1 MSVITLSIVSHG
13 NEESIKS
20 MLLSSNEDYFS
31 EKFEIIIRE
40 NKLKSSKVLD
50 HLSRKFRN
58 LKLFYNSECFGFGKN
73 HNLNFKESS
82 KESKSFIVCNPDLK
96 KLPDNFDIQNSENK
110 YSLVSAQI
118 LNIKGED
125 TDSIRSDISLFKL
138 FLRLF
143 RLKKIG
149 LTNTNDPKMWTPNV
163 FIIFSKELFIKLNG
177 YDEQIFMYYE
187 DYDICMRAKPFCKL
201 IINKNLKV
209 NHFET
214 RASRKNITLFLHH
227 VKSSLYV
234 LKKRKSYYKKK
245 WK

>member
-1 MSVITLSIVSHG
+1 MSEITISIVSHG
-13 NEESIKS
+13 NEESIER
-20 MLLSSNEDYFS
+20 MLLSSNKNYFS

-50 HLSRKFRN
+50 HLSRKIRN

-96 KLPDNFDIQNSENK
+96 KLPDNFEIKNRNNK

-118 LNIKGED
+118 LNIKGKK
-125 TDSIRSDISLFKL
+125 TDSIRSDISIFKL

-143 RLKKIG
+143 RLNKIG
-149 LTNTNDPKMWTPNV
+149 LTSTDDPKMWTPNV
-163 FIIFSKELFIKLNG
+163 FMIFSKELFIKLNG
-177 YDEQIFMYYE
+177 YDENIFMYYE
-187 DYDICMRAKPFCKL
+187 DYDICMRSKPFCKL
-201 IINKNLKV
+201 IISKNLKV

-214 RASRKNITLFLHH
+214 RASRKNLKLFLHH
-227 VKSSLYV
+227 IKSSIYV
-234 LKKRKSYYKKK
+234 LAKRKSYYRKR